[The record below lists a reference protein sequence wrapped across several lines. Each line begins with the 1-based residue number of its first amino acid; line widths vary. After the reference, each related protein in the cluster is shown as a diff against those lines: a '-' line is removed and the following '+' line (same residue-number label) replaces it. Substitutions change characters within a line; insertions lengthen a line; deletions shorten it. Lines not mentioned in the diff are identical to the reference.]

1 MRGLPAEA
9 DLVAV
14 EAARAVRAL
23 ASAAAMLR

>member
-1 MRGLPAEA
+1 MRGFPAEA

-14 EAARAVRAL
+14 AARAVRAL